1 MNTTPEVLALSALC
15 IVAMMIALWLVSLIK
30 KDASIVDIF
39 WGLGFVMVGWASWKF
54 SDAQSQR
61 GTVLAVLTTVWGLRL
76 GGYLWWRNHGKGED
90 FRYQA
95 MRKHYGSKFAVKS
108 LFIVFGLQGVL
119 MWIVSLPVQLGQ
131 MTDGAKVGA
140 VGYVGIALWAIGVL
154 FESVG
159 DIQLARFKSDSA
171 NAGKVMDKGLWKF
184 TRHPNY
190 FGDACAWWGIA
201 IVAAESR
208 IGLFGIIGALVMNTL
223 LLKYSGV
230 PILEKSINKRRPGYE
245 EYQRRTS
252 SFIPRMPKK

>member
-1 MNTTPEVLALSALC
+1 MNSAPQVLALTALC
-15 IVAMMIALWLVSLIK
+15 IVVMMVALWIVSLIK

-39 WGLGFVMVGWASWKF
+39 WGLGFVMVGLASWQL
-54 SDAQSQR
+54 SDANSQR
-61 GTVLAVLTTVWGLRL
+61 GTALAVLTTLWGVRL
-76 GGYLWWRNHGKGED
+76 GGYLYWRNHGKGED

-95 MRKHYGSKFAVKS
+95 MRKHYGSKFALKS
-108 LFIVFGLQGVL
+108 LLIVFGLQGVL

-131 MTDGAKVGA
+131 MTNDAKIGVVGFIGIVVWA
-140 VGYVGIALWAIGVL
+140 VGFL

-159 DIQLARFKSDSA
+159 DIQLARFKSNSA

-201 IVAAESR
+201 LIAAESR
-208 IGLFGIIGALVMNTL
+208 IGLFGIIGALVMNIL

-252 SFIPRMPKK
+252 SFVPRMPKK

>member
-1 MNTTPEVLALSALC
+1 MNSSLQVLGLTALC
-15 IVAMMIALWLVSLIK
+15 IVAMMVSLWIVSLIK

-39 WGLGFVMVGWASWKF
+39 WGLGFVMVGWAAWKI
-54 SDAQSQR
+54 SDADSQR
-61 GTVLAVLTTVWGLRL
+61 GTVLAVLTTLWGVRL

-95 MRKHYGSKFAVKS
+95 MRKHYGSKFALKS
-108 LFIVFGLQGVL
+108 LLIVFGLQGAL
-119 MWIVSLPVQLGQ
+119 MWVVSLPVQLGQ
-131 MTDGAKVGA
+131 MTNNAK
-140 VGYVGIALWAIGVL
+140 IGVVGVIGIVVWATGFL

-159 DIQLARFKSDSA
+159 DIQLARFKANSA

-190 FGDACAWWGIA
+190 FGDACVWWGIA
-201 IVAAESR
+201 LIAAESCV
-208 IGLFGIIGALVMNTL
+208 GLFGIIGALVMNIL

>member
-1 MNTTPEVLALSALC
+1 MNSTPQVLGLTALC
-15 IVAMMIALWLVSLIK
+15 IVVMMLALWVVSLIK

-39 WGLGFVMVGWASWKF
+39 WGLGFVMVGWASWQF
-54 SDAQSQR
+54 SDTNSQR
-61 GTVLAVLTTVWGLRL
+61 GTLLAVLTTVWGVRL
-76 GGYLWWRNHGKGED
+76 GGYLYWRNHGKGED

-95 MRKHYGSKFAVKS
+95 MRKHYGSKFALKS
-108 LFIVFGLQGVL
+108 LLIVFGLQGAL

-131 MTDGAKVGA
+131 MTDNAKIGVVGVA
-140 VGYVGIALWAIGVL
+140 GIVVWAIGVL
-154 FESVG
+154 FESIG

-201 IVAAESR
+201 IIAAESR
-208 IGLFGIIGALVMNTL
+208 VGLFGIIGALVMNIL

-252 SFIPRMPKK
+252 SFIPRPPKK

>member
-1 MNTTPEVLALSALC
+1 MNSAPQVLALTALC
-15 IVAMMIALWLVSLIK
+15 IVVMMVALWIVSLIK

-39 WGLGFVMVGWASWKF
+39 WGLGFVMVGLASWQL
-54 SDAQSQR
+54 SDANSQR
-61 GTVLAVLTTVWGLRL
+61 GTALAVLTTLWGVRL
-76 GGYLWWRNHGKGED
+76 GGYLYWRNHGKGED

-95 MRKHYGSKFAVKS
+95 MRKHYGSKFALKS
-108 LFIVFGLQGVL
+108 LLIVFGLQGVL

-131 MTDGAKVGA
+131 MTNDAKIGVVGFIGIAVWA
-140 VGYVGIALWAIGVL
+140 VGFL

-159 DIQLARFKSDSA
+159 DIQLARFKSNSA

-201 IVAAESR
+201 LIAAESR
-208 IGLFGIIGALVMNTL
+208 IGLFGIIGALVMNIL

-252 SFIPRMPKK
+252 SFVPRMPKK

>member
-1 MNTTPEVLALSALC
+1 M
-15 IVAMMIALWLVSLIK
+15 
-30 KDASIVDIF
+30 
-39 WGLGFVMVGWASWKF
+39 
-54 SDAQSQR
+54 
-61 GTVLAVLTTVWGLRL
+61 LAVLTTLWGVRL
-76 GGYLWWRNHGKGED
+76 GGYLYWRNHGKGED

-95 MRKHYGSKFAVKS
+95 MRKHYGSKFALKS
-108 LFIVFGLQGVL
+108 LLIVFGLQGVL

-131 MTDGAKVGA
+131 MTNDAKIGA
-140 VGYVGIALWAIGVL
+140 VGIIGIVVWAIGFL

-159 DIQLARFKSDSA
+159 DIQLARFKSNNA
-171 NAGKVMDKGLWKF
+171 NAGKVMDKGLWKY

-201 IVAAESR
+201 LIAAESR
-208 IGLFGIIGALVMNTL
+208 VGLFGIIGALVMNIL

-252 SFIPRMPKK
+252 SFVPRMPKK

>member
-1 MNTTPEVLALSALC
+1 MNSTPQVLALTAVC
-15 IVAMMIALWLVSLIK
+15 IVVMMVALWIVSLIK

-39 WGLGFVMVGWASWKF
+39 WGLGFVMVGWASWRL
-54 SDAQSQR
+54 SDANSQR
-61 GTVLAVLTTVWGLRL
+61 GTVLAVLTTLWGVRL

-95 MRKHYGSKFAVKS
+95 MRRHYGSSFAIKS
-108 LFIVFGLQGVL
+108 LIIVFGVQGAL

-131 MTDGAKVGA
+131 MTNDAKIGVVGCI
-140 VGYVGIALWAIGVL
+140 GIVVWAIGFL

-159 DIQLARFKSDSA
+159 DIQLARFKANSA
-171 NAGKVMDKGLWKF
+171 NAGKVMDKGLWRY

-190 FGDACAWWGIA
+190 FGDACVWWGIA
-201 IVAAESR
+201 IIAAESR
-208 IGLFGIIGALVMNTL
+208 IGLFGIVGAVVMNVL

-252 SFIPRMPKK
+252 SFFPLMPKK

>member
-1 MNTTPEVLALSALC
+1 MNTTPEVLGLSAIC
-15 IVAMMIALWLVSLIK
+15 IVAMMLVLWISSLIK

-39 WGLGFVMVGWASWKF
+39 WGLGFVMVGWASWRL
-54 SDAQSQR
+54 SDANSQR
-61 GTVLAVLTTVWGLRL
+61 GTVLAVLTTLWGVRL

-95 MRKHYGSKFAVKS
+95 MRRHYGSSFAIKS
-108 LFIVFGLQGVL
+108 LIIVFGVQGAL

-131 MTDGAKVGA
+131 MTNDAKIGVVGCI
-140 VGYVGIALWAIGVL
+140 GIVVWAIGFL

-159 DIQLARFKSDSA
+159 DIQLARFKANSA
-171 NAGKVMDKGLWKF
+171 NAGKVMDKGLWRY

-190 FGDACAWWGIA
+190 FGDACVWWGIA
-201 IVAAESR
+201 IIAAESR
-208 IGLFGIIGALVMNTL
+208 IGLFGIVGAVVMNVL

-252 SFIPRMPKK
+252 SFFPLMPKK